1 MKFGS
6 PTHRL
11 QVHVEQAGKKLGLK
25 VTCVFLAIACFI
37 HIEVPDSTE
46 YELKFIKQFQGLDLD
61 RSLETHEIY
70 LKVYNDKWSPEEG
83 RKRLKT
89 LFNQSPRYNWW
100 QTSLWQALTSALIC
114 SFGFNGS
121 FIDCLAAAPMGF
133 LGTALERIPNN
144 ELYQNIY
151 E

>member
-11 QVHVEQAGKKLGLK
+11 QAHVEQAGKKLGLN
-25 VTCVFLAIACFI
+25 VTCVFLAIASFV
-37 HIEVPDSTE
+37 HIEIPDSTD
-46 YELKFIKQFQGLDLD
+46 YELRFIKQYSGLDLD

-70 LKVYNDKWSPEEG
+70 LKVYNDIWSPEEG
-83 RKRLKT
+83 RKRLAT
-89 LFNQSPRYNWW
+89 LLNQKPRYNWW
-100 QTSLWQALTSALIC
+100 KTSLWQALTSALIC

-121 FIDCLAAAPMGF
+121 FVDALCAAPMGA
-133 LGTALERIPNN
+133 LCTALGEIPNN
-144 ELYQNIY
+144 ELYVNIY